1 MNRWRVSFPYVFI
14 NRYRDNELYRVLF
27 CRNLKD
33 PVFFFFKRLP
43 LFLSLFS
50 CSTTKEILSGFHWS
64 NEMTQKSSNKCLAKE
79 FEFFK

>member
-27 CRNLKD
+27 CRNLKG
-33 PVFFFFKRLP
+33 PVFEKRLP

-50 CSTTKEILSGFHWS
+50 CSKTKEILSEFHWS
-64 NEMTQKSSNKCLAKE
+64 NELTWKSNNKGLAKE
-79 FEFFK
+79 FEIF